1 MPAAVKSRL
10 LKDIHPP
17 GSLGKSHGPAAENGN
32 VRIVMLPRLRRT
44 LITVLNC
51 RTNTPAAIG
60 RN

>member
-10 LKDIHPP
+10 QKDIHPP

-32 VRIVMLPRLRRT
+32 VRIVMLPSQSRS
-44 LITVLNC
+44 LITVQNY

-60 RN
+60 SN